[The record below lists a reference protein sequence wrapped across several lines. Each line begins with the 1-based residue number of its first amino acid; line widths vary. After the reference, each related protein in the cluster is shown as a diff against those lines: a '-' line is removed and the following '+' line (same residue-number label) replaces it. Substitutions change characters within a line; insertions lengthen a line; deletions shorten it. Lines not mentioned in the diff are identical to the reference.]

1 MSFFRMR
8 FNTWQFVK
16 MLYNIVEIGA
26 EMVKQIKTSLVCSW
40 CFKEAL
46 TNITYVGDSI
56 ARIECE
62 NCNHVFEVSRTVL
75 YSYLLSDWEKR
86 GLTKPV
92 RLARE
97 IKKDPSHFIIGLP
110 FRVMSK
116 PLRMVKELIES
127 CDS

>member
-1 MSFFRMR
+1 
-8 FNTWQFVK
+8 
-16 MLYNIVEIGA
+16 
-26 EMVKQIKTSLVCSW
+26 MVKQIKTSLVCSW

-46 TNITYVGDSI
+46 TNITYIGDCI
-56 ARIECE
+56 AKIECE

-75 YSYLLSDWEKR
+75 YSYLISDWEKR

-92 RLARE
+92 RLAME
-97 IKKDPSHFIIGLP
+97 IKKDPSHFIVGLP

-116 PLRMVKELIES
+116 PLRMAKELIES